1 MVNVI
6 LKQNVKKKDMR
17 QVTIKVQRT
26 YTKQAEVII
35 ELPDN
40 ILLED
45 VNDYLID
52 NEDLYIEKIEKGL
65 DKAELS
71 FHTDEFRYD
80 VQETVTLTN
89 HIWGGTL

>member
-17 QVTIKVQRT
+17 QITIKVQRT
-26 YTKQAEVII
+26 YTKEAEVTID
-35 ELPDN
+35 LPDN
-40 ILLED
+40 IVLEY

-80 VQETVTLTN
+80 VHQTITSTN